1 MIDTMKQ
8 TMKLMRIL
16 CICLGVLLVL
26 IIGFKFPT
34 IKKKVSFEL
43 SMHKK
48 YSQIEYQ
55 TKKISISGVKKDYTF
70 LYIADTH
77 TFVKTRED
85 LGSMGTA
92 ENRAKLF
99 CNENNVNST
108 AQFPDWIRLAN
119 RKKVTA
125 VLMGGDIVDYASDEN
140 YDYIHKYLN
149 GLDMPYLYTMG
160 NHDATMPWENRY
172 DYTNPKLLSFFQK
185 EDYECQYLEYPDL
198 IICSVNDSEGSIS
211 AKALKEFKKVYK
223 KNKPMILI
231 LHIPLNTE
239 RTKELKEETTKVWK
253 LPILIG
259 ENTSYGLDDPTKE
272 FLSIVLQKNGNVK
285 EVLAGHIHFYHVD
298 QLNDSI
304 QQIVSDGSY
313 KGKGIILNIHGK

>member
-1 MIDTMKQ
+1 MKTTTKAIQ
-8 TMKLMRIL
+8 MV
-16 CICLGVLLVL
+16 CIVLGIFLVL
-26 IIGFKFPT
+26 VFCFKFKA
-34 IKKKVSFEL
+34 IKEKVAFSL
-43 SMHKK
+43 SMHKN

-55 TKKISISGVKKDYTF
+55 TKKISLPGVTENYSF

-77 TFVKTRED
+77 TFIKTRDD

-92 ENRAKLF
+92 EDRAAVLH
-99 CNENNVNST
+99 NDNNVSST
-108 AQFPDWIRLAN
+108 KQFPNWIRLAN

-160 NHDATMPWENRY
+160 NHDATMPWENKY
-172 DYTNPKLLSFFQK
+172 DYSNPKLLSFFQNK
-185 EDYECQYLEYPDL
+185 DYECQYMEYPSF

-223 KNKPMILI
+223 KNKPMILM
-231 LHIPLNTE
+231 LHIPLNTQN
-239 RTKELKEETTKVWK
+239 TAKLKEETTKVWK
-253 LPILIG
+253 VPILIG
-259 ENTSYGLDDPTKE
+259 ENTSYGLDDTTKE
-272 FLSIVLQKNGNVK
+272 FLSMVLQKNGNVK
-285 EVLAGHIHFYHVD
+285 EVLAGHIHFYHID
-298 QLNDSI
+298 QLNDSV

-313 KGKGIILNIHGK
+313 KGKGLILKIGGK